1 MYIGGG
7 DYQRGKIPVQEGRI
21 FSGEYGNN
29 IVYRTWH
36 TGIYKLSNILFTSHN
51 IHVAPEFASSAIN
64 VSILFE
70 ANGTPRWVL
79 AIIQVPIIIM
89 F

>member
-1 MYIGGG
+1 MYVGGG
-7 DYQRGKIPVQEGRI
+7 AYQRGKNNTPAQEGRENTVI
-21 FSGEYGNN
+21 ILYIGLGTL
-29 IVYRTWH
+29 V
-36 TGIYKLSNILFTSHN
+36 YKLSNILFTSHN

-79 AIIQVPIIIM
+79 AIIQVPITSL
-89 F
+89 